1 MTALLGLFPS
11 FFPVSLPL
19 SVFFSSFL
27 SLPSPLPT
35 LILSTSSAD
44 SIPPRLW
51 PSKTE
56 YPVLSGCHCLPAW
69 EYQWPAA
76 QSNQFLRGRSTV
88 CLTSGSLIIVSERKL
103 IDSNHHLASP
113 SQKPWLLVFKVLPAL
128 STAVC
133 TPTPIETWIVASQW
147 SWCSYFVNEVRRRG
161 IISLYWEEKK
171 LSLIAKKKKKNLP
184 LLRQWTLTCRY
195 SDSATTPSSL
205 MGRGTKVTVNQL
217 KQSIMKWCPKTHE
230 IFFPS
235 ARGEP
240 IRVAVFLSTSVN

>member
-1 MTALLGLFPS
+1 MWICQEKSPRNKHAKVVFTSTSFYGTNTTLQTWIFRAHSRIYPVLQRNILSFEDCCQKSHAKMTALLGLFPS
-11 FFPVSLPL
+11 FFPLSLPL

-35 LILSTSSAD
+35 LILPTSSAD
-44 SIPPRLW
+44 SLPPRLW

-56 YPVLSGCHCLPAW
+56 YPVLSGCHCLPAR

-103 IDSNHHLASP
+103 INSNHHLASP

-133 TPTPIETWIVASQW
+133 TPTPTETWIVASQW
-147 SWCSYFVNEVRRRG
+147 SWCSYFMNEVRRRG
-161 IISLYWEEKK
+161 IISL
-171 LSLIAKKKKKNLP
+171 
-184 LLRQWTLTCRY
+184 
-195 SDSATTPSSL
+195 
-205 MGRGTKVTVNQL
+205 
-217 KQSIMKWCPKTHE
+217 
-230 IFFPS
+230 
-235 ARGEP
+235 
-240 IRVAVFLSTSVN
+240 